1 MSDKI
6 TKIRIL
12 QIIVV
17 IFLMLFVLDLALI
30 YIEYENYLE
39 KMTVIEHVLS
49 TDKIETSVTEILKG
63 QYRDISKGEDFLEQY
78 GYHLQDG
85 NEIYKSF
92 LIHSSNII
100 FLSLSCFVIGTGIL
114 ILLYRKNQKQ
124 DLKEI
129 QMLEKMVMD
138 FRKEEFAEDTFSFN
152 RFEHKELERFYM
164 ELDSLGSM
172 LQLLH
177 ERLRREKEETKSFVT
192 DLSHQLK
199 TPVAALKTSFE
210 ILQQGNLTKEEQIEF
225 TQRCRNQLSGIE
237 DLVSALMNISRMEIG
252 MIEIKKTESCFFDT
266 LIQAVNRIYEKALE
280 KDIMIDMD
288 AEEELEELSFA
299 HDSKWLGEA
308 IINVL
313 ENAIKYSPESTEIHL
328 RMMKRT
334 TFLRLEIEDQGIGI
348 PKSEYNKVFQRF
360 YRGDSDVVK
369 AESGSGVGLYLTR
382 EIINRH
388 HGTIRVTSGSKGIGT
403 MFIIQLPYI

>member
-12 QIIVV
+12 QMIVV
-17 IFLMLFVLDLALI
+17 IFLMLFVLDLGLI

-49 TDKIETSVTEILKG
+49 TGEIETSVTEILKG

-78 GYHLQDG
+78 GYHPQDG
-85 NEIYKSF
+85 NEIYRRF

-100 FLSLSCFVIGTGIL
+100 FLSLICFVIGTGIL

-129 QMLEKMVMD
+129 QMLEKMVTD
-138 FRKEEFAEDTFSFN
+138 FRKEEFVKDSFSFN
-152 RFEHKELERFYM
+152 RFEHKELEGFYM

-237 DLVSALMNISRMEIG
+237 DLLSALMNISRMEIG

-266 LIQAVNRIYEKALE
+266 LIQAVNRVYEKALE

-299 HDSKWLGEA
+299 HDPKWLGEA

-348 PKSEYNKVFQRF
+348 SKSEYNKVFQRF

-388 HGTIRVTSGSKGIGT
+388 HGTIRVTSGSKGTGA